1 MPAFSWLLCAKWP
14 ISGCLKPWC
23 DLFSICSLF
32 QSSPQVMSQHPP
44 TLSSPTAPFLQP
56 LIFLVRQLLA
66 DWTAT
71 LTLGQGPTHLSIFFF
86 IPQTMGWRPP
96 PCSNLVMPPLLQT
109 PLSKLWFLV
118 GGCIEP
124 PNGGLPRPMHHFL
137 TIFCLCSFPTSNKG
151 TTIGNSAHV
160 AGRLLQTHRKQ
171 RHQDLGPRRLLPWSR
186 GVRGHCCWG

>member
-1 MPAFSWLLCAKWP
+1 MVWFILYLFIVPIITPSDESTPPHAFLPNCPFSPASYLPRTPAVSRLDGHLNLRP
-14 ISGCLKPWC
+14 RPHP
-23 DLFSICSLF
+23 SLY
-32 QSSPQVMSQHPP
+32 
-44 TLSSPTAPFLQP
+44 
-56 LIFLVRQLLA
+56 
-66 DWTAT
+66 
-71 LTLGQGPTHLSIFFF
+71 FFF